1 MHLQTYPEK
10 KECHG
15 IGRLIRNDRYMDF
28 LLFALYRIIETAF
41 LYERQAKNC
50 SNSTNKLFL
59 YYLAS
64 KNRVQHVILEM
75 IAISNQGHPL
85 PLPNYNSLKS
95 VSELAPGEILSAA
108 SSENILKFAHK
119 RAEKNLNLY
128 LSLAALEEDTYTK
141 KLLSTLS
148 KLSKDFIKD
157 IDTGYAKLILKGAI
171 SASATL
177 TNINI

>member
-1 MHLQTYPEK
+1 MHLQTFPEK
-10 KECHG
+10 KESHG

-28 LLFALYRIIETAF
+28 LLFALYRIIETAL
-41 LYERQAKNC
+41 LYEWQAKNC
-50 SNSTNKLFL
+50 PNGINKLFL

-85 PLPNYNSLKS
+85 KLSNYNSLRS

-119 RAEKNLNLY
+119 HAEKDLKLY

-157 IDTGYAKLILKGAI
+157 IDAGYAKII
-171 SASATL
+171 SKSAASANVICP
-177 TNINI
+177 NIN